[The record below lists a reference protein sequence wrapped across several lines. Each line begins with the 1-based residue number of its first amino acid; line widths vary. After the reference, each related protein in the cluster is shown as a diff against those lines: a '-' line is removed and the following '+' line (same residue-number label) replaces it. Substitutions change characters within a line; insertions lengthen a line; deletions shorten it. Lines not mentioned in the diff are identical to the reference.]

1 MSLANKEGYNK
12 AVLDSASKLNEV
24 ERGKLYNNLLDASK
38 YLYKLDMEVIDWRLL
53 KGNSKMDDVH
63 AAISDALIYLK

>member
-1 MSLANKEGYNK
+1 MSISSKEGYNK